1 MDEPI
6 RTFFDRAGPHLEVP
20 DPDAIGRELAAL
32 AGDGDYAAHL
42 VSRLDGGTTGGL
54 ALHAPERGPRLLF
67 VHRPEGVMSWTHS
80 HSVWVALAPVR
91 GLETHRRYE
100 VRDLSPQ
107 ADGPAHLEMAEER
120 RLGHGDVIM
129 MIPPD
134 DVHSH
139 GHERGHGLPPYTLI
153 LSGDDQFRYERTEY
167 DLVARTRRTL
177 APGDRGSGDLP
188 PT

>member
-6 RTFFDRAGPHLEVP
+6 RTFFDRAGAYLERP
-20 DPDAIGRELAAL
+20 DGDAIGRELAAL
-32 AGDGDYAAHL
+32 ANDGDYAAHL
-42 VSRLDGGTTGGL
+42 VSRLDEGTTGGL

-80 HSVWVALAPVR
+80 HSVWVALAPVH
-91 GLETHRRYE
+91 GLETHRRYD
-100 VRDLSPQ
+100 VRDLASPPGGR
-107 ADGPAHLEMAEER
+107 ARLEVAEER
-120 RLGHGDVIM
+120 RLRQGDVVL

-153 LSGDDQFRYERTEY
+153 LSGDDQFRYERAEY
-167 DLVARTRRTL
+167 DLVQETRRTL
-177 APGDRGSGDLP
+177 VPGDRGSGDLP
-188 PT
+188 PG